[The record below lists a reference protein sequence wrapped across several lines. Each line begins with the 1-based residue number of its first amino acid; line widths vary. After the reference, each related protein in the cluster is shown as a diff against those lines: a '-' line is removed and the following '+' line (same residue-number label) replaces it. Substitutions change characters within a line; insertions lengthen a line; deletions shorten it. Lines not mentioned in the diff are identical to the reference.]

1 MGKQWTNEGMNDDNF
16 LSGGWISVRVVYSS
30 GGRTATHPSLKGAII
45 SYFSGFLLWVFDL
58 NSPLLQA
65 VLITRIQNG
74 FSVTAI
80 TPSQSPVVEGDH
92 KGFRNR
98 LVFVEQDQTVPLL
111 LLAPSLNMP
120 SPLSSLLRESS
131 DMEHGIKSLKND
143 RSFEG
148 AGRHVGHFH
157 LPGGHF
163 IVLCID
169 LVHGCI
175 RPRREW

>member
-45 SYFSGFLLWVFDL
+45 SYFSGFLLWIFDL

-65 VLITRIQNG
+65 VLITRIQ
-74 FSVTAI
+74 
-80 TPSQSPVVEGDH
+80 
-92 KGFRNR
+92 
-98 LVFVEQDQTVPLL
+98 LVFLLPPLHLPNHL
-111 LLAPSLNMP
+111 LQKGTTRASETALCSSSRIRLYHYFCWPPSLNIP
-120 SPLSSLLRESS
+120 PPLSSMLRESS

-175 RPRREW
+175 RLWREW